1 MAIQITS
8 KDNQASGVFA
18 GGAILENKPI
28 GFPQDGGK
36 QRPFSNLF
44 YWANAW
50 SDNGGLIGEH
60 PHKMFEIMSFVI
72 EGEIQHYDSKFD
84 RWLSLEKGD
93 AQIIR
98 SGNGITHAER
108 LMPGGRM
115 FQVWFDPNVKKSMLK
130 EASYDDCKSAEMSYI
145 DEAGISYKHYVGNG
159 GPMQMDS
166 EGVEISEVSL
176 TKDQHALKLDT
187 SKIHSFYLLAG
198 SFKLNGDRVIEHDLV
213 VVENESEIEFQNI
226 EGARLF
232 KISVPQKL
240 TYKSYLELVNN

>member
-1 MAIQITS
+1 MAVLITS
-8 KDNQASGVFA
+8 KEEQASGVFA

-28 GFPQDGGK
+28 GFPQDGGQQK
-36 QRPFSNLF
+36 PFSNLF

-50 SDNGGLIGEH
+50 SDDGGLIGEH

-115 FQVWFDPNVKKSMLK
+115 FQVWFDPNIKQSMLK
-130 EASYDDCKSAEMSYI
+130 EASYDDCKSADMNYSE
-145 DEAGISYKHYVGNG
+145 ENGVALKKYVGNG

-166 EGVEISEVSL
+166 EGVEIKEMTFQQGNHQLVLNENKIYSL
-176 TKDQHALKLDT
+176 YLLSGEGSIDGRDLLENDFIKIEDQNELNLVVN
-187 SKIHSFYLLAG
+187 SKIRF
-198 SFKLNGDRVIEHDLV
+198 F
-213 VVENESEIEFQNI
+213 EIVAPKQ
-226 EGARLF
+226 
-232 KISVPQKL
+232 L
-240 TYKSYLELVNN
+240 TYKTYRELVNY